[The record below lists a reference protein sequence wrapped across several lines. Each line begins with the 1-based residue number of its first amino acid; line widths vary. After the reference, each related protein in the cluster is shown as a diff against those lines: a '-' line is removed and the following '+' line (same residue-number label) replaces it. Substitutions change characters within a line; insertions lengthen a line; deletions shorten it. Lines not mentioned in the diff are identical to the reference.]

1 MGNALLG
8 LLLFILPLGVDT
20 FAIAAAVG
28 ATHLSG
34 WTRWRISAI
43 FVIFEGGTPLIGL
56 ALGASIGDRI
66 GGFADYLAGALLIA
80 LGAYLYRSELDG
92 DNEEGDGDN
101 DDDETAKARHL
112 TSARGLALIGLALS
126 ISLDE
131 LAIGFG
137 LGLGTDLT
145 APGAIIAVIGI
156 QTLLV
161 SQLGLATGAR
171 ISEHFREYVERCTGP
186 ILVILGAYML
196 AEAATQSGLITAR
209 DIIVAGI
216 VAVIFAASILYRR
229 YLARPHSTPTAPL
242 PVSPTANV
250 HHSRLSTPSFR
261 ATYPRPGRPGDAP
274 RSASGPPQA
283 PRVEC
288 ASTHNADYHRS
299 RSGTTTRKS
308 ET

>member
-1 MGNALLG
+1 MGNALQA
-8 LLLFILPLGVDT
+8 LLLFVLPLGVDT

-34 WTRWRISAI
+34 WARLRISAI

-56 ALGASIGDRI
+56 ALGAAVGDRI
-66 GGFADYLAGALLIA
+66 GGFADYLAGALLVA

-92 DNEEGDGDN
+92 DDKGDDDDD
-101 DDDETAKARHL
+101 DDDEAAKARRL

-137 LGLGTDLT
+137 LGIGLA

-161 SQLGLATGAR
+161 SQLGLALGAR
-171 ISEHFREYVERCTGP
+171 ISEHFREYIERCAGP
-186 ILVILGAYML
+186 MLAVLGAYLL
-196 AEAATQSGLITAR
+196 AEAATRSGLITAR
-209 DIIVAGI
+209 DVIVAGI

-229 YLARPHSTPTAPL
+229 YLARPTS
-242 PVSPTANV
+242 SPRPA
-250 HHSRLSTPSFR
+250 
-261 ATYPRPGRPGDAP
+261 RPGRHRAALPDQRAL
-274 RSASGPPQA
+274 
-283 PRVEC
+283 RVEC
-288 ASTHNADYHRS
+288 ASAHTADHHRS
-299 RSGTTTRKS
+299 RSGATTIRS
-308 ET
+308 EA